1 MRTERNESDIK
12 RMGRDIYGSKVMW
25 KLADDDKGKMVVIDV
40 DSGDYEVDAIEAK
53 ALEKLLSRRP
63 DACTW
68 TEKFQGPRVFRMG
81 WRATYG
87 RLSFDEGFP
96 SREEIRNALDEAR
109 RRAND

>member
-1 MRTERNESDIK
+1 MTTERNEPDIAEA
-12 RMGRDIYGSKVMW
+12 GRSIYRSEVVW
-25 KLADDDKGKMVVIDV
+25 KLAEADRGKAVVIDV

-87 RLSFDEGFP
+87 RTVFDEGFP
-96 SREEIRNALDEAR
+96 SREEIKNALDEAR
-109 RRAND
+109 RQADD